1 MGWEETQGE
10 GGGVGRAL
18 PMTAHEESKQYTGE
32 SKQYTDM
39 LHEGI
44 GKTLSKDVSCDSP
57 KEREGL
63 DLTHPPFPP
72 PSPSQMCP
80 LLVNQKTFVS

>member
-63 DLTHPPFPP
+63 DLTLP
-72 PSPSQMCP
+72 PSLAQS
-80 LLVNQKTFVS
+80 NVSIVGEPENLCILE